1 MLYSNSESQIDDH
14 HDDDHHDGHLCDHTY
29 GVPNSNIVLGYI
41 T

>member
-14 HDDDHHDGHLCDHTY
+14 HDGHLCDHTY
-29 GVPNSNIVLGYI
+29 GGPHSNIVIGYI